1 MPRFLLFSALVA
13 GIISFT
19 LHSQPAQAGDQRT
32 WSNVN
37 NASPP
42 RYTKDWRKR
51 AKPRYTRKRRGRTYR
66 RHRESRDY
74 LVTFPHTRVHL
85 GTNM

>member
-1 MPRFLLFSALVA
+1 MPRFMLFSALLA
-13 GIISFT
+13 GLICFSF
-19 LHSQPAQAGDQRT
+19 SSPPAQAGDQRT

-37 NASPP
+37 NGSPP

-51 AKPRYTRKRRGRTYR
+51 AKRRYYRKRRGRTYR

-74 LVTFPHTRVHL
+74 LVTFPHSRVHL

>member
-1 MPRFLLFSALVA
+1 MLRILLFSALFA
-13 GIISFT
+13 GLISLAAPST
-19 LHSQPAQAGDQRT
+19 PAQAGDQRS

-42 RYTKDWRKR
+42 RYSKHWRKR
-51 AKPRYTRKRRGRTYR
+51 AKRRYYRKRRARTYR
-66 RHRESRDY
+66 RRESLDY
-74 LVTFPHTRVHL
+74 LVTWPHSRVHL